1 MWTKS
6 QQTAIDAHCAD
17 NLVSAAAGSGK
28 TAVMVERIV
37 NRVVSGSVDIDK
49 ILVVT
54 FTNAAA
60 SELKSRLMNKIMDS
74 LENADNPDSLNR
86 QLVLINNASICTID
100 SFCLNV
106 LRNNF
111 FRLNLAPDFKIADN
125 AELELIKSDVLTKIF
140 EKYYEEGDEQ
150 FLELVD
156 CYTKKKD
163 DDLLELIQKI
173 FSFTNS
179 MPDGVDGLDMLV
191 RKFADNCIWHDYF
204 LNKGRALCH
213 RAIKFYD
220 DAISKCSF
228 STELENVRLLLL
240 DEKNN
245 FVLASKARD
254 WDRMCKLVSNFEFGK
269 LIFPKGTVEEDKNLI
284 KEPREMGKAIRKE
297 LAEIFSSRYDELC
310 EDCKKALVSLEK
322 IVEITKEFAR
332 NFAIE
337 KLNAGIV
344 DFTDVEHMTLKLL
357 MDEEGRPSTL
367 ARQLMQK
374 YEEIYVDEYQD
385 CNSVQEKL
393 FSLIS
398 RANESRPNMFMVGD
412 MKQSIYGFRGSEPE
426 LFKRKADTYGE
437 YLPGGN
443 YNKIVLSKNFRS
455 RKTIIDAVN
464 LIFSA
469 IMSESCGQLEY
480 TENEYLY
487 YNEGSYE
494 DINPDTQKTDVVLIE
509 TSRSQ
514 NTHEYIEELKGT
526 EAEAIY
532 VANKITEIVNSDYML
547 YDKKEGRYRKA
558 KYSDIVI
565 LLRSGKE
572 KAETFNHIL
581 TSVSIP
587 VYCEM
592 GENYYDTPEIVF
604 LTSFLKIIDNPLDD
618 VALLT
623 VMRHPVFSFN
633 EDDFVSIRLGSPR
646 GYFYNSLNKYVSL
659 ETDELSLK
667 LKNFLETLK
676 MLYEKSK
683 YLPTDKLLWEVIR
696 DTDYMSYLSFLPN
709 SELKKANVNALMS
722 RAHDF
727 EKTSYKGV
735 FDFIRYIDSLKKNN
749 KDIEGAKILS
759 DDEDVVRI
767 MTIHKSKGL
776 EFPVVFLCDAF
787 KGFNDSDI
795 TRNKVLLER
804 QGGFGLNYYDRENR
818 YHYELPQKKLVK
830 DMLYRGLLSEE
841 MRVLYV
847 ALTRPKEKL
856 FIVGSARNI
865 LKTVD
870 RICKNVKNCTDV
882 IPADVVSKSGSFME
896 WILMAVLKDSKGF
909 TIADVLGNSAETFTS
924 GCFGIT
930 IMQKDILSLKIPDNR
945 RKREFSEFD
954 MLKIPGDYASEILSY
969 EYPCKALWQVPSNMS
984 VTELKRMQNR
994 DDDIFNY
1001 YQTTK
1006 LSAPKFYDGMGEP
1019 TPAEIGTFT
1028 HLVMEKLD
1036 LTCTDSVCDIR
1047 EQISNLVRDGFLTK
1061 NQAEFVNAEK
1071 IHRIFS
1077 TDVGMLMKKNNHT
1090 VNREF
1095 GFKYLMDA
1103 SKLNG
1108 DADFGEKVVIQG
1120 MIDAYFQDDDG
1131 NIIIVDY
1138 KTDKIIGNVDEI
1150 KARYAPQLMYYR
1162 IALEKSLRKKVSKT
1176 YLFLLDSGEVAECK

>member
-74 LENADNPDSLNR
+74 LEKADNPDNLNR

-125 AELELIKSDVLTKIF
+125 AELELIKTDVLTEVF
-140 EKYYEEGDEQ
+140 EKYYHDGDEK

-156 CYTKKKD
+156 CYTKKND
-163 DDLLELIQKI
+163 DDLFELILKI

-179 MPDGVDGLDMLV
+179 MPDGVDSLDVLAE
-191 RKFADNCIWHDYF
+191 KFACNDIWKDYF
-204 LNKGRALCH
+204 LNKGRILC
-213 RAIKFYD
+213 RKAMKYYD
-220 DAISKCSF
+220 DAISNCSF
-228 STELENVRLLLL
+228 STELEKVRLLLL

-245 FVLASKARD
+245 FVLASKADD
-254 WDRMCKLVSNFEFGK
+254 WDRMYKLVSNFEFGR
-269 LIFPKGTVEEDKNLI
+269 LIFPKGTTEGDKILI
-284 KEPREMGKAIRKE
+284 KEPREMGKAVRKE
-297 LAEIFSSRYDELC
+297 LSAIFSSQYDELC
-310 EDCKKALVSLEK
+310 EDCKKALISLEK
-322 IVEITKEFAR
+322 IVEITKGFAR
-332 NFAIE
+332 EFSDA
-337 KLNAGIV
+337 KLKAGIV

-357 MDEEGRPSTL
+357 MDEKGNPSSL
-367 ARQLMQK
+367 ARQLMKK

-398 RANESRPNMFMVGD
+398 RANESCPNMFMVGD

-426 LFKRKADTYGE
+426 LFKTKADTYGE
-437 YLPGGN
+437 YSPDGK
-443 YNKIVLSKNFRS
+443 YNKIVLNKNFRS

-464 LIFSA
+464 LVFSE
-469 IMSESCGQLEY
+469 IMSEDCGQLDY
-480 TENEYLY
+480 TESEYLY
-487 YNEGSYE
+487 YNEGAYE
-494 DINPDTQKTDVVLIE
+494 DVNPDTEKADIVLIE
-509 TSRSQ
+509 TSGSQ
-514 NTHEYIEELKGT
+514 STPENAEELKGT

-581 TSVSIP
+581 TSASIP

-623 VMRHPVFSFN
+623 VMRHPAFSFN
-633 EDDFVSIRLGSPR
+633 EDDFVSIRLARPR
-646 GYFYNSLNKYVSL
+646 GYFYNSLRKYVSL
-659 ETDELSLK
+659 GGDELSLRLQK
-667 LKNFLETLK
+667 FLGVLKS
-676 MLYEKSK
+676 LYERSK
-683 YLPTDKLLWEVIR
+683 YLPTDKLLWDIIC

-735 FDFIRYIDSLKKNN
+735 FDFIRYIESLKKNN
-749 KDIEGAKILS
+749 KDVEGAKILS

-787 KGFNDSDI
+787 KGFNDNDI
-795 TRNKVLLER
+795 VRSKILLDR

-818 YHYELPQKKLVK
+818 YHYELPQRKLIK
-830 DMLYRGLLSEE
+830 DMLYRGMLSEE

-856 FIVGSARNI
+856 FIVGSGRNI
-865 LKTVD
+865 SKTVD
-870 RICKNVKNCTDV
+870 RIQKEVKNYADRIHTD
-882 IPADVVSKSGSFME
+882 IVSKSGSFME
-896 WILMAVLKDSKGF
+896 WVLMAVLKNYNHFPIPD
-909 TIADVLGNSAETFTS
+909 ILEDAPTFGTC
-924 GCFGIT
+924 GYFGIT
-930 IMQKDILSLKIPDNR
+930 FIAKNTLALQIPGNR
-945 RKREFSEFD
+945 TRREFSEFNT
-954 MLKIPGDYASEILSY
+954 KASQSGFAREILSY
-969 EYPCKALWQVPSNMS
+969 EYPHKALWEVPSNMS
-984 VTELKRMQNR
+984 VTELKRMQNQ

-1006 LSAPKFYDGMGEP
+1006 LSTPHFYDGLGSL
-1019 TPAEIGTFT
+1019 TPAEVGTLT

-1036 LTCTDSVCDIR
+1036 LLRTGTAEEIQ
-1047 EQISNLVRDGFLTK
+1047 EQIDVLVRGGFLTK
-1061 NQAEFVNAEK
+1061 NQSEYVSAEK

-1077 TDVGMLMKKNNHT
+1077 TDVGRLMKKNHHT
-1090 VNREF
+1090 LNREF

-1103 SKLNG
+1103 SALNCN
-1108 DADFGEKVVIQG
+1108 ADSKEKIVIQG

-1131 NIIIVDY
+1131 NIVIVDY
-1138 KTDKIIGNVDEI
+1138 KTDKVMGNIDEI
-1150 KARYAPQLMYYR
+1150 KSRYAPQLMYYK
-1162 IALEKSLRKKVSKT
+1162 IALEKSLGKKVAGT
-1176 YLFLLDSGEVAECK
+1176 YLFLLDCGEAVECE